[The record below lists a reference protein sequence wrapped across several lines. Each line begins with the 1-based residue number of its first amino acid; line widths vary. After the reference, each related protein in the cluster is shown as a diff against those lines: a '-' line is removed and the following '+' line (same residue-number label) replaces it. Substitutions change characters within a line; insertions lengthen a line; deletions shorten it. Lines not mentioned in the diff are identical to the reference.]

1 MVKETKFYDVLGVP
15 PTATSAELKKAYRKM
30 ALKYHPDKNPE
41 AGDQFKQ
48 ISQAYEV
55 LSDEKKREL
64 YDKGGEEALKE
75 GGMGGKFN
83 SPMDIFDMF
92 FTGRKGGRERRGK
105 DLIHPLRVTLDDL
118 YNGKTAKLALTKNV
132 ICQACKGI
140 GGKPGSVQKCHTCSG
155 SGVEIR
161 VQRLGPGMV
170 QQFQSRCSDCS
181 GQGERFREKDRCKEC
196 MGRKTNREK
205 KVLEV
210 HVEKGMK
217 DGQKITFYGEGDQ
230 EPGIEPGDVVFVL
243 EEQDHARF
251 KRDKGDLI
259 MNMEID
265 LVESLCGFKRTIT
278 TLDKRSLVIVSP
290 PGDVITHGDKKVIL
304 DEGMPQHKNIDNRG
318 RLIIEFKVKFPK
330 NNFLSKKEQFANL
343 ESLLPPRPT
352 LDVDITDDPEEY
364 DLEDINPTIEKQRN
378 RSYMR
383 AYDEEDMHSG
393 GNTVQ
398 CQTQ

>member
-1 MVKETKFYDVLGVP
+1 MVKETKYYDVLGVP

-75 GGMGGKFN
+75 GGMGGKFS

-92 FTGRKGGRERRGK
+92 FTGRKGNKEKRGR
-105 DLIHPLRVTLDDL
+105 DLVHPLRVTLDDM

-132 ICQACKGI
+132 ICQSCSGI
-140 GGKPGSVQKCHTCSG
+140 GGKPGSVTKCHNCSG
-155 SGVEIR
+155 TGVEIR

-170 QQFQSRCSDCS
+170 QQFQTRCSDCG
-181 GQGERFREKDRCKEC
+181 GQGEKFREKDRCKEC
-196 MGRKTNREK
+196 MGKKTKREK
-205 KVLEV
+205 KILEV

-243 EEQDHARF
+243 EEQDHGKF
-251 KRDKGDLI
+251 KRKGSDLLI
-259 MNMEID
+259 DMEID
-265 LVESLCGFKRTIT
+265 LVESLCGFKRVIT
-278 TLDKRSLVIVSP
+278 TLDKRNLLIVSHT
-290 PGDVITHGDKKVIL
+290 GDVIKHGDTKVIL
-304 DEGMPQHKNIDNRG
+304 NEGMPQYKNIDNRG
-318 RLIIEFKVKFPK
+318 RLIVEFKVKFPK
-330 NNFLSKKEQFANL
+330 NNFLTRKEQFVHL
-343 ESLLPPRPT
+343 ESLLPPRPAM
-352 LDVDITDDPEEY
+352 DENITDDVEEV
-364 DLEDINPTIEKQRN
+364 DLENINPSTERQRN

-383 AYDEEDMHSG
+383 AYDEEDMHHG